1 MNITRFDTQSHQLN
15 ASVINVSYDR
25 WTGRFTLTTD
35 LIQTNANH
43 HDEICNSPT
52 STKSRPLAPVNI
64 KRVLSTKNIFFNP
77 FSHMAFRLNGID
89 YLVSVSWFMIWRSSV
104 FQTNSLADANQST
117 VSISELLPRR
127 HRRSII
133 LCSYVAVITSIKLGL
148 MLFLA

>member
-52 STKSRPLAPVNI
+52 SKKTAHSLQ
-64 KRVLSTKNIFFNP
+64 ST
-77 FSHMAFRLNGID
+77 LNG
-89 YLVSVSWFMIWRSSV
+89 Y
-104 FQTNSLADANQST
+104 
-117 VSISELLPRR
+117 
-127 HRRSII
+127 
-133 LCSYVAVITSIKLGL
+133 
-148 MLFLA
+148 